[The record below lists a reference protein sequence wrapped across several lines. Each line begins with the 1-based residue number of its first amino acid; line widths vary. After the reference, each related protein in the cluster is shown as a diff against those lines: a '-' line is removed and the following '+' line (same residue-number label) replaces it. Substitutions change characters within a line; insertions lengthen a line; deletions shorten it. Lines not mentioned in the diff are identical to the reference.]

1 MTGFLPGLDLSAAYY
16 AEVVGP
22 LLASEYPGLRYAAAR
37 LGQGSE
43 VQGLDTERSADH
55 DWGPRLLIALDSA
68 DAAARGAEVTAMLAE
83 RLPATFRGYPTAYPL
98 TADPGGAA
106 RHRVEVAGLGEW
118 LTGWLGFDPRDGV
131 GLLDWL
137 ATPAQRLA
145 EITGGRVFHDGLAA
159 ADGSG
164 GLDAARAAL
173 AWYPRDV
180 WCYILACQWQRVAQ
194 EEGFPGR
201 CAEAG
206 DELGSAVV
214 TARLARDLMRLAL
227 LMHRR
232 YPLYS
237 KWLGTALARTPGAAS
252 LGDPLAAAVAAV
264 GWPDRQ
270 RALSQ
275 AYEAAA
281 RMHNDLGLT
290 EPLDPAVRGFYDR
303 PYQVLEAGRFVAAL
317 RDQVG
322 DPQVRGLPLSGA
334 ADQLTDNTDAMG
346 DIGTLRAVC
355 AASYGI
361 SG

>member
-1 MTGFLPGLDLSAAYY
+1 MTAFRPGLELSAAYY
-16 AEVVGP
+16 AEVVAP
-22 LLASEYPGLRYAAAR
+22 LLAAECPGLAHAAAR

-43 VQGLDTERSADH
+43 VQGFDTERSTDH
-55 DWGPRLLIALDSA
+55 DWGPRLLIALDGR
-68 DAAARGAEVTAMLAE
+68 DAARAAEVTAMLAG
-83 RLPATFRGYPTAYPL
+83 RLPARFRGYRTAYPL
-98 TADPGGAA
+98 TTEPGSGV

-118 LTGWLGFDPRDGV
+118 LAGWLGFDPRDGV

-145 EITGGRVFHDGLAA
+145 EITAGRVFHDGLAA

-164 GLDAARAAL
+164 GLGAARAAL

-194 EEGFPGR
+194 EESFPGR

-237 KWLGTALARTPGAAS
+237 KWLGTAFARTPGAAS
-252 LGDPLAAAVAAV
+252 LGAPLAAAVAA
-264 GWPDRQ
+264 GSWPDRQ
-270 RALSQ
+270 RALSR
-275 AYEAAA
+275 ACEAAA
-281 RMHNDLGLT
+281 RMHNELGLT
-290 EPLDPAVRGFYDR
+290 EPLDPAVRDFYDR
-303 PYQVLEAGRFVAAL
+303 PYQVLDAGRFVTVL
-317 RDQVG
+317 RDQVA
-322 DPQVRGLPLSGA
+322 DPQVRGLPLTGT
-334 ADQLTDNTDAMG
+334 ADQFTDSTDALG
-346 DIGTLRAVC
+346 DIGRLRGVC

>member
-1 MTGFLPGLDLSAAYY
+1 MTDFLPGLELSAAYY
-16 AEVVGP
+16 GEVVAP
-22 LLASEYPGLRYAAAR
+22 LLAGEFPGLAYAAAR

-55 DWGPRLLIALDSA
+55 DWGPRLLIALDGP
-68 DAAARGAEVTAMLAE
+68 DAAQAGEVTALLAG
-83 RLPATFRGYPTAYPL
+83 RLPARFRGYPTAYPL
-98 TADPGGAA
+98 TANPGGGA

-118 LTGWLGFDPRDGV
+118 LTGWLGFDPRGGV
-131 GLLDWL
+131 TLLDWL
-137 ATPAQRLA
+137 ATPTQRLA
-145 EITGGRVFHDGLAA
+145 EITAGQVYHDGLAA

-164 GLDAARAAL
+164 GLAAARAAL
-173 AWYPRDV
+173 SWYPREV

-201 CAEAG
+201 CAETG

-214 TARLARDLMRLAL
+214 TARQARDLMRLAL

-237 KWLGTALARTPGAAS
+237 KWLGTVFARIPGAAR
-252 LGDPLAAAVAAV
+252 LGRPLAAAVAAV
-264 GWPDRQ
+264 SWPDRQ
-270 RALSQ
+270 RALTQ

-281 RMHNDLGLT
+281 RMHNELGLT
-290 EPLDPAVRGFYDR
+290 EPLDPAVRGFFDR
-303 PYQVLEAGRFVAAL
+303 PYQVLEAGRFVTAL
-317 RDQVG
+317 RDQVA
-322 DPQVRGLPLSGA
+322 DPQVRDLPLTGS
-334 ADQLTDNTDAMG
+334 ADQFTDSTDALG
-346 DIGTLRAVC
+346 DISGLRKMC